1 MFYVNERLTPKQQ
14 VMLKLTGSIFGFDG
28 PGQQGGYNER
38 ADVLTQAADGSDLNE
53 IWAEIQATLAIWNK
67 QRTGLI
73 SQLTYNVQEPIE
85 HVGIPGSSDFEEA
98 TEYGQ
103 PRGGSGYSYVNR
115 GYDFKFY
122 DLAMRFTW
130 MFIAEASG
138 TQLRNLANTALE
150 ADNRLLFNKV
160 FKTMFNPTNLAGI
173 ADANIPTTVVKF
185 YNGDGEVP
193 PVYKNN
199 TFAGSHTHYS
209 TTQTLGT
216 SATLNSATVDAVELD
231 FKKHGYAPQ
240 QSGTRLILTVN
251 PQEGALIRTWKVAN
265 GAKYDFIPSANYGGG
280 IFLPFN
286 GGVVAR
292 PEGVVDEEIGTYGPF
307 HIVEEEYTP
316 AGYLAFLASGGA
328 YSLNNPIGIREHS
341 NPVYRGLTH
350 IPGARS
356 DYPLIDSFYRRGF
369 GTGIRQRGAGF
380 IVQVTNSATY
390 TVPAIYA

>member
-1 MFYVNERLTPKQQ
+1 MILVNERLTPKQKFLLS
-14 VMLKLTGSIFGFDG
+14 VTGSIFGFDG
-28 PGQQGGYNER
+28 PGNQGGVNER
-38 ADVLTQAADGSDLNE
+38 ADILTQAGDGSDLNE
-53 IWAEIQATLAIWNK
+53 IWTEIQATLNIWNR

-73 SQLTYNVQEPIE
+73 SQLTYNVTEPIE
-85 HVGIPGSSDFEEA
+85 HVGVPGQTDFEEA
-98 TEYGQ
+98 SEYGQ

-130 MFIAEASG
+130 MFIAEAG
-138 TQLRNLANTALE
+138 ADQLRNLNNSALE

-160 FKTMFNPTNLAGI
+160 FKTMFNPTNLQGI
-173 ADANIPTTVVKF
+173 ADKNIPTTVVKF

-209 TTQTLGT
+209 TTTTLG
-216 SATLNSATVDAVELD
+216 SSSTLNSATVDAVEADL
-231 FKKHGYAPQ
+231 KKHGYAPQ
-240 QSGTRLILTVN
+240 QSGTRLIVTVN
-251 PQEGALIRTWKVAN
+251 PQEGAIMRGWRVAS

-280 IFLPFN
+280 IYLPMN
-286 GGVVAR
+286 GGIIAR

-316 AGYLAFLASGGA
+316 AGYLAFLASGGSF
-328 YSLNNPIGIREHS
+328 SLNNPIGIREHS
-341 NPVYRGLTH
+341 NSAYRGLTH
-350 IPGARS
+350 IPGQRS

-380 IVQVTNSATY
+380 IVQVSASGTY
-390 TVPAIYA
+390 TVPTIYA